1 MNRELKQHPTLN
13 AGRCDVHVLEK
24 YSGKLNVQNK
34 LYYGTEKNS
43 RINFTTGQKRI
54 PE

>member
-24 YSGKLNVQNK
+24 YSGKLNVLNSFNVNENK
-34 LYYGTEKNS
+34 LDMEN
-43 RINFTTGQKRI
+43 
-54 PE
+54 